1 MCWYLKTRCINE
13 GASEW
18 LVGRRVTRSS
28 GAGKHTRR
36 GADHLGGGYLVDA
49 TTEMDLD
56 HKEKWYL
63 SLHARNAKGVE
74 HGRRQEINFRA
85 GEFSEQESLKG
96 F

>member
-1 MCWYLKTRCINE
+1 LKTHCITE

-18 LVGRRVTRSS
+18 FVGRRVRRRS

-36 GADHLGGGYLVDA
+36 DANHLGGRYLVDA

-56 HKEKWYL
+56 HKEKWYR

-74 HGRRQEINFRA
+74 HGIRQEMNFKV
-85 GEFSEQESLKG
+85 GEFGEQEGLK
-96 F
+96 